1 MRSWFIFTCHFFYC
15 FETHKMALPIQAV
28 IHELSSVNQFR
39 FGRSPRNFWTMGWL
53 AKWVWKITTGKC
65 SLFLCSLNERSALWS
80 SIVTNLTKFYFLFF
94 LGYWTASLKRNTEL
108 TEWSGQETTS
118 RGRFYSTLGTFQIL
132 VLGCSTD
139 FIYNHD
145 ELGSRN
151 SLNLPREIKW
161 SKNTNR

>member
-1 MRSWFIFTCHFFYC
+1 M
-15 FETHKMALPIQAV
+15 
-28 IHELSSVNQFR
+28 
-39 FGRSPRNFWTMGWL
+39 
-53 AKWVWKITTGKC
+53 C
-65 SLFLCSLNERSALWS
+65 SLFLCTLNERSLS
-80 SIVTNLTKFYFLFF
+80 LSLVECYFQHNQLLLF
-94 LGYWTASLKRNTEL
+94 LGYWSASLKRN

-145 ELGSRN
+145 ELRSRS